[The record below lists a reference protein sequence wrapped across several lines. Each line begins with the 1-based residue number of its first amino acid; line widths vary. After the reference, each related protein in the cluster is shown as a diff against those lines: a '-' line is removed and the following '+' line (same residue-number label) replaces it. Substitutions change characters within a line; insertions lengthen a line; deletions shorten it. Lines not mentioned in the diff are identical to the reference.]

1 MFFFCLSHT
10 SGCVVLVLVVVV
22 LALVIPLD
30 LMVLVVVGVLVAVN
44 VDMVMAVAIVVR
56 VPCVLHVWI
65 FVLFYHSPVAGGC
78 RGVGDNNYGSC
89 SSLFCGW

>member
-1 MFFFCLSHT
+1 M
-10 SGCVVLVLVVVV
+10 
-22 LALVIPLD
+22 ALVIPLD

-44 VDMVMAVAIVVR
+44 VDVVMAVAIVVR

-78 RGVGDNNYGSC
+78 RGVGDKNYGSDC
-89 SSLFCGW
+89 SFFVLVAGCDEILAILNTNKRTAKCC